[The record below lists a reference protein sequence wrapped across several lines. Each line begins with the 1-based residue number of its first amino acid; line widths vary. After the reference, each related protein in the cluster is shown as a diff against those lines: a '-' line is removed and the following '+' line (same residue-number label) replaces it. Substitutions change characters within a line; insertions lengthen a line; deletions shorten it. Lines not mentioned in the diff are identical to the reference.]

1 MIIMQA
7 NLVFICT
14 PSILEI
20 IMNHE
25 QQKNYFEIA
34 YRTGSDVWTH
44 IPYQVKA
51 LEMLP
56 VLEQNS
62 LVLDIGSGRGIWA
75 MKLANMG
82 YRVLGIDYIGSIV
95 ENVNAEIVLNKL
107 ESKVR
112 FVQGDVRDIP
122 FTETSFNLVTDI
134 GVLQHL
140 EPADWPIYMR
150 ELNRVV
156 MDNGYVLSVT
166 LSKETVRFMGF
177 SPKQSGDGNF
187 EKFGVS
193 YYFFS
198 NDEIASLFS
207 YGNFTLVNQTIEFYD
222 ARTDP
227 GDRIAL
233 VFSLFQKK

>member
-1 MIIMQA
+1 
-7 NLVFICT
+7 
-14 PSILEI
+14 
-20 IMNHE
+20 MNHE
-25 QQKNYFEIA
+25 KQKNYFEIA
-34 YRTGSDVWTH
+34 YRTGSDIWTH

-56 VLEQNS
+56 HLEQNN
-62 LVLDIGSGRGIWA
+62 LVLDVGSGRGLWA
-75 MKLANMG
+75 MKLASLG
-82 YRVLGIDYIGSIV
+82 YRVLGIDYITNIV
-95 ENVNAEIVLNKL
+95 ESVNTEIKLNKL
-107 ESKVR
+107 SEQVR
-112 FVQGDVRDIP
+112 FSVGDVRDIP
-122 FTETSFNLVTDI
+122 FTDNAFNLVTDI

-140 EPADWPIYMR
+140 EPADWPVYMR

-166 LSKETVRFMGF
+166 LSKETDRFMGF

-198 NDEIASLFS
+198 NDEIAGLFS
-207 YGNFTLVNQTIEFYD
+207 YGNFTLINQVVEFYD

-233 VFSLFQKK
+233 VFSLFQKR